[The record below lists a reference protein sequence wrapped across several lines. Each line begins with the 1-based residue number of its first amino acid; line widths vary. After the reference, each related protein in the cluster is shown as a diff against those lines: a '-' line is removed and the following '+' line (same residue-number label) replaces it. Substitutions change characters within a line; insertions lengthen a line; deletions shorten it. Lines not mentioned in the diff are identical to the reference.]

1 MKHSPSMVAR
11 VCGPIAVALT
21 LAGTAVDATAGDYY
35 VQRNLVS
42 DGQAKADHTDA
53 NLKNP
58 WGIAFNP
65 TGPVWV
71 ANNGTGT
78 STLYDGDGNIIPQV
92 VKVPGLPNNAEPG
105 SPTGI
110 VYSGGDEFV
119 VAKDSAN
126 GPSRF
131 IFATEQGTIAGWAP
145 NVDMNNAIS
154 MVDNSKSQAVYKGL
168 AIVAA
173 GNGHLLYATDFHNNR
188 IDVFDGTFKPATVTG
203 KFEDPNLPPQFA
215 VFGIQAINGNLYVT
229 YAVQDKDKKDE
240 VKGNSL
246 GIVSVFD
253 PNGNFLKRLITAGPL
268 NAPWGLALA
277 PAGFGHQ
284 SNRLLVGNFGDGRIN
299 VFDLSTGKSAGRL
312 CDANNAAVQV
322 DGLWGLSFGNGYAGQ
337 PTNTLFFAAGPNDEQ
352 NGVYGRIDLNAA
364 NAAFQPSSDCGGD
377 EAAAATPQG

>member
-1 MKHSPSMVAR
+1 M
-11 VCGPIAVALT
+11 CGPVAVALT
-21 LAGTAVDATAGDYY
+21 LAVSAADVVAGDFY

-42 DGQAKADHTDA
+42 DGAEKADHTDP

-78 STLYDGDGNIIPQV
+78 STLYDGDGNIVPLVVQIPAAA
-92 VKVPGLPNNAEPG
+92 NATTPA

-110 VYSGGDEFV
+110 VHNSGSDFV
-119 VAKDSAN
+119 VTKGSTN
-126 GPSRF
+126 GPSQF

-145 NVDMNNAIS
+145 NVDMTHAVT
-154 MVDNSKSQAVYKGL
+154 MVDNSKSQAIYKGL
-168 AIVAA
+168 AMVAA

-188 IDVFDGTFKPATVTG
+188 VDVFDSTFKPATVTG
-203 KFEDPNLPPQFA
+203 KFSDPNLPPGFA

-229 YAVQDKDKKDE
+229 YALQDGDKKDE
-240 VKGNSL
+240 VKGNGL
-246 GIVSVFD
+246 GVVSVFD
-253 PNGNFLKRLITAGPL
+253 PNGNFLQRLVTAGPL

-299 VFDLSTGKSAGRL
+299 VFDVSTGKSAGRL
-312 CDANNAAVQV
+312 CDANNAAIAV
-322 DGLWGLSFGNGYAGQ
+322 DGLWALSFGNGYAGQ
-337 PTNTLFFAAGPNDEQ
+337 PTNTLFFSAGPNDEQ
-352 NGVYGRIDLNAA
+352 GGLYGRVDLSA
-364 NAAFQPSSDCGGD
+364 NASFTPSSDCGGS
-377 EAAAATPQG
+377 